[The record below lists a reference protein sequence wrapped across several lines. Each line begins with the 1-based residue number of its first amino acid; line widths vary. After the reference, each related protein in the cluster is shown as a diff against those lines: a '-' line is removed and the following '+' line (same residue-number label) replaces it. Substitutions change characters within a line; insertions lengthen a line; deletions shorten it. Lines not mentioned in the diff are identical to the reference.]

1 MANVINYIFNISGN
15 FASNIG
21 VMVNHTEQ
29 LSQSLEK
36 AQGIMSKLGQS
47 AMGFAAVADV
57 AQNLNDAF
65 SGITEAGASAE
76 LQLMNLKT
84 LFGGN
89 AEAAEAMYER
99 ISLRIFRFSWSGSI

>member
-21 VMVNHTEQ
+21 IMVNHTEQ

-36 AQGIMSKLGQS
+36 AQGFMYKLGQS

-57 AQNLNDAF
+57 AQNLNNVFND
-65 SGITEAGASAE
+65 ITEAGTAAE
-76 LQLMNLKT
+76 LQYDRLK
-84 LFGGN
+84 
-89 AEAAEAMYER
+89 
-99 ISLRIFRFSWSGSI
+99 FS

>member
-1 MANVINYIFNISGN
+1 MANVVNYIFNISGN

-21 VMVNHTEQ
+21 IMTNHTEQ
-29 LSQSLEK
+29 LSQSLEN
-36 AQGIMSKLGQS
+36 ATGFMDKLGQKAVS
-47 AMGFAAVADV
+47 FAAVADV
-57 AQNLNDAF
+57 VQNMNEAF
-65 SGITEAGASAE
+65 SGIIEAGASAE

-89 AEAAEAMYER
+89 AEAAEAIYER